1 MLTISI
7 TCPTTGRIVELKTLD
22 WRKEMDGEYEV
33 IHYRADCVCGSEHFG
48 FMTERFAALHASV
61 EA

>member
-1 MLTISI
+1 MLTILL
-7 TCPTTGRIVELKTLD
+7 TCPTTGRPVELKTLD
-22 WRKEMDGEYEV
+22 WRSEVDGENEV
-33 IHYRADCVCGSEHFG
+33 IHYRADCACGSEHFG